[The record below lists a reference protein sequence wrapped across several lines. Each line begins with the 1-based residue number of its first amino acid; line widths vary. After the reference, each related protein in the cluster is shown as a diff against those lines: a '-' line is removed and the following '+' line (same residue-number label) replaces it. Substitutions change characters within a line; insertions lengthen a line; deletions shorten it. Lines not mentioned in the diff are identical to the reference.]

1 MRHHVEFSYAVWR
14 KSSFSGSETACVEI
28 AYIAEAPTV
37 SIRDSK
43 NPAGGVLRGD
53 LAGLLDFVR
62 RDTGSRRWLG

>member
-1 MRHHVEFSYAVWR
+1 VEFSYAVWR

-43 NPAGGVLRGD
+43 NPSGGVLVASHPAWVAFR
-53 LAGLLDFVR
+53 LSAR
-62 RDTGSRRWLG
+62 Q